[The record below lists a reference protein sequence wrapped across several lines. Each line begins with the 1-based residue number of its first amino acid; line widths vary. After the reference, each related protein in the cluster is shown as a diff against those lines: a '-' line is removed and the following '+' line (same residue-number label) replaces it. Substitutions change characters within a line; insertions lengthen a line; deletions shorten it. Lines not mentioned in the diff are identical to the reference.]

1 MKLTELDQ
9 AARHA
14 WPALEEQQ
22 LPFGVLRYAQ
32 GVNRRCNS
40 LNVFPEALYSSHAL
54 IDAAESYF
62 RSKAQP
68 SIVRVLKL
76 EGSSSAAFASLDGQL
91 QDSGY
96 QLQGQSQLMVCE
108 PNGASV
114 PVKSVAGGCFQS
126 CGFQQWLPAWHALN
140 GRGAEELRVHESTL
154 AKIKHPAKF
163 LLLKNIEGKIVCC
176 GMAVLSNRALGIFAI
191 ASGAS
196 DRNKGYGRTLM
207 QALIAW
213 GLSRSARC
221 IYLQVESS
229 NTPACDL
236 YRSMGFKELYSY
248 WYRVKKL
255 SNS

>member
-1 MKLTELDQ
+1 MNLTEIDQ

-54 IDAAESYF
+54 IAAAESYF

-68 SIVRVLKL
+68 SIVRILQV
-76 EGSSSAAFASLDGQL
+76 EGNSSAAFASLDGQL

-96 QLQGQSQLMVCE
+96 QLEGYSQLMVCE
-108 PNGASV
+108 PNGALV
-114 PVKSVAGGCFQS
+114 PVKSVAGVSFQS
-126 CGFQQWLPAWHALN
+126 CDFQQWLPVWHGLS
-140 GRGAEELRVHESTL
+140 GRSAEELQVHESTL

-163 LLLKNIEGKIVCC
+163 LLLKNAEGKIVCC
-176 GMAVLSNRALGIFAI
+176 GMAVLSGRALGIFAI
-191 ASGAS
+191 ASCAN
-196 DRNKGYGRTLM
+196 DRKRGYGRALM

-213 GLSRSARC
+213 GLSKGARC
-221 IYLQVESS
+221 SYLQVESS
-229 NTPACDL
+229 NKPACDL
-236 YRSMGFKELYSY
+236 YRNMGFKELYSY
-248 WYRVKKL
+248 WYRVKK
-255 SNS
+255 SVNS